1 MFEVRKNCERR
12 SHLSKIKLFIRLF
25 LLQSITFFYSSTHT
39 CYSNFHSVRFYVVS
53 FFSFFL
59 CNTRSSSALSFFH
72 ASPSPIFKPLNVLKR
87 EGSVV
92 VPVFSVPRLFHSPD
106 QGTISILRYVLA
118 NFSVPLAQ
126 RNAPDAR
133 PRTLELED
141 FVWFRDTVIIKEA

>member
-1 MFEVRKNCERR
+1 MSEDHIFQ
-12 SHLSKIKLFIRLF
+12 KLNF
-25 LLQSITFFYSSTHT
+25 LLVYFSYSLL
-39 CYSNFHSVRFYVVS
+39 HSFTILHMRAIPIFILFVFTLF

-59 CNTRSSSALSFFH
+59 CNARSSSALSFFH
-72 ASPSPIFKPLNVLKR
+72 ASPSAIFKPLNVLKR

-106 QGTISILRYVLA
+106 QGTVSILRCVLA

-133 PRTLELED
+133 PRTLELGD

>member
-1 MFEVRKNCERR
+1 MFKVRKDCERR
-12 SHLSKIKLFIRLF
+12 SHLSKIKLFIC
-25 LLQSITFFYSSTHT
+25 LLLLR
-39 CYSNFHSVRFYVVS
+39 YSNFYSVRFDVVFFFLS
-53 FFSFFL
+53 FFVTL
-59 CNTRSSSALSFFH
+59 VFFH
-72 ASPSPIFKPLNVLKR
+72 ASSSPIFKPLNVLKR

-106 QGTISILRYVLA
+106 QDTVSILRCVLA

-133 PRTLELED
+133 PRTLELGD

>member
-1 MFEVRKNCERR
+1 MFKVRKDCERR
-12 SHLSKIKLFIRLF
+12 SHLSKIKLFICLLLF
-25 LLQSITFFYSSTHT
+25 QFLFCSFSRCFF
-39 CYSNFHSVRFYVVS
+39 FFLS
-53 FFSFFL
+53 FFVTL
-59 CNTRSSSALSFFH
+59 VFFH
-72 ASPSPIFKPLNVLKR
+72 ASSSPIFKPLNVLKR

-106 QGTISILRYVLA
+106 QDTVSILRCVLA

-133 PRTLELED
+133 PRTLELGD

>member
-1 MFEVRKNCERR
+1 MFEIRKDCERR
-12 SHLSKIKLFIRLF
+12 SYLSKIKLFIGLF
-25 LLQSITFFYSSTHT
+25 LLQSITFFYSSTHA
-39 CYSNFHSVRFYVVS
+39 CYSNFYSVRFHVV

-59 CNTRSSSALSFFH
+59 CNARSSSALSFFH
-72 ASPSPIFKPLNVLKR
+72 ASPSAIFKPLNVLKR

-106 QGTISILRYVLA
+106 QGTVSILRCVLA

-133 PRTLELED
+133 PRTLELGD